1 MFRIMDG
8 LGVAIIAIN
17 KIKVYMYFLTSLRPS
32 TILLMSKVNTGVL
45 INNPVKSVV
54 EIIILIVSYTDRF
67 WITISL
73 SARSKS
79 RKYGVTKKNPM
90 PQPSKKKVW
99 PIIKLYPILFL
110 SKSVK
115 PVLEKLYIDSNQRGE
130 ENMRLNTKLR
140 NILVLKYSTGL

>member
-54 EIIILIVSYTDRF
+54 EIIILIV
-67 WITISL
+67 
-73 SARSKS
+73 
-79 RKYGVTKKNPM
+79 
-90 PQPSKKKVW
+90 
-99 PIIKLYPILFL
+99 
-110 SKSVK
+110 
-115 PVLEKLYIDSNQRGE
+115 
-130 ENMRLNTKLR
+130 
-140 NILVLKYSTGL
+140 